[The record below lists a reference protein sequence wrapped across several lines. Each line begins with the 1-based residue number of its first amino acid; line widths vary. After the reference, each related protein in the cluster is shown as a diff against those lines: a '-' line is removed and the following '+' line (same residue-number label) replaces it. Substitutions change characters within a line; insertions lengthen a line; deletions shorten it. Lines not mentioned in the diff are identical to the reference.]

1 MRLATRILFALS
13 GFLLLAAA
21 VYWTMSYTGTAQN
34 RDPAGPALLA
44 VAAVGFGYT
53 GLVLWAAARRADR
66 EAAAEHAAP
75 GAEHATVAHVPPT
88 IWPFGFS
95 SAAPLAT
102 DPVASRRA
110 RQCPLRSR
118 NTTSAA
124 TPTSTASITVPWYWL
139 GLGAGRPAGLQRRH
153 TDWPHATRVPQ
164 RRQRS

>member
-21 VYWTMSYTGTAQN
+21 VYWTMSYSGTAQN

-75 GAEHATVAHVPPT
+75 GAERATVVHVPPT

-95 SAAPLAT
+95 VAALALVVGAV
-102 DPVASRRA
+102 VATKVLI
-110 RQCPLRSR
+110 P
-118 NTTSAA
+118 
-124 TPTSTASITVPWYWL
+124 L
-139 GLGAGRPAGLQRRH
+139 GLALFVAAAAGWFADVRRTARH
-153 TDWPHATRVPQ
+153 
-164 RRQRS
+164 

>member
-1 MRLATRILFALS
+1 MRLATRILFGLS

-66 EAAAEHAAP
+66 EATVEHAA
-75 GAEHATVAHVPPT
+75 EQATVAHVPPT

-95 SAAPLAT
+95 VAALVLVVGAV
-102 DPVASRRA
+102 VASKV
-110 RQCPLRSR
+110 L
-118 NTTSAA
+118 
-124 TPTSTASITVPWYWL
+124 VPL
-139 GLGAGRPAGLQRRH
+139 GLALFAAAVAGWFADVRRTARH
-153 TDWPHATRVPQ
+153 
-164 RRQRS
+164 

>member
-1 MRLATRILFALS
+1 MRLATRILLGLS

-66 EAAAEHAAP
+66 EAAAEQAGP
-75 GAEHATVAHVPPT
+75 GAGQAAVAHVPPT

-95 SAAPLAT
+95 VAALAL
-102 DPVASRRA
+102 V
-110 RQCPLRSR
+110 
-118 NTTSAA
+118 
-124 TPTSTASITVPWYWL
+124 V
-139 GLGAGRPAGLQRRH
+139 GAVV
-153 TDWPHATRVPQ
+153 ATRVLVPLGLALFAAAAAGWFADV
-164 RRQRS
+164 RRTARH

>member
-75 GAEHATVAHVPPT
+75 GAERATVAHVPPT
-88 IWPFGFS
+88 IWPFAFS
-95 SAAPLAT
+95 VAALALVVGAV
-102 DPVASRRA
+102 VATKV
-110 RQCPLRSR
+110 L
-118 NTTSAA
+118 
-124 TPTSTASITVPWYWL
+124 VPL
-139 GLGAGRPAGLQRRH
+139 GLALFAAAAAGWFADIRRTARH
-153 TDWPHATRVPQ
+153 
-164 RRQRS
+164 

>member
-75 GAEHATVAHVPPT
+75 GAEQATVAHVPPT

-95 SAAPLAT
+95 IAALALVVGAV
-102 DPVASRRA
+102 VATKV
-110 RQCPLRSR
+110 L
-118 NTTSAA
+118 
-124 TPTSTASITVPWYWL
+124 VPL
-139 GLGAGRPAGLQRRH
+139 GLALFAAAAAGWFADVRRTARH
-153 TDWPHATRVPQ
+153 
-164 RRQRS
+164 